1 MKEISILIADDHKL
15 VRETWGFILGRDPRF
30 TVVAE
35 TASGEDAVEMT
46 KELHPDIVIMDIT
59 LPGINGI
66 EATRLILNSVPGT
79 KVLGVSLHSEPV
91 YVHKMMKAGAM
102 GYITKNSPKEELFQ
116 SIIEIQNGRKYI
128 CQEVKDILADQ
139 MISGDEKPV
148 GLESLSERELEII
161 DLIRSGNTSREIA
174 EQLHISANTVE
185 VHRHRVLKKLNL
197 KNSVALVNFLKKH

>member
-15 VRETWGFILGRDPRF
+15 VRETWGFILGKDTRF
-30 TVVAE
+30 VVVAE

-46 KELHPDIVIMDIT
+46 KKLHPDIVIMDIT

-66 EATRLILNSVPGT
+66 EATQLILESVPGT
-79 KVLGVSLHSEPV
+79 KVLGVSLHSEPA
-91 YVHKMMKAGAM
+91 YVVKMMKAGAM

-128 CQEVKDILADQ
+128 CKEVKDILADQ
-139 MISGDEKPV
+139 MISSEEKPV
-148 GLESLSERELEII
+148 GLDSLSERELEII

-174 EQLHISANTVE
+174 EQLQISTNTVE
-185 VHRHRVLKKLNL
+185 VHRHRVLKKLKL